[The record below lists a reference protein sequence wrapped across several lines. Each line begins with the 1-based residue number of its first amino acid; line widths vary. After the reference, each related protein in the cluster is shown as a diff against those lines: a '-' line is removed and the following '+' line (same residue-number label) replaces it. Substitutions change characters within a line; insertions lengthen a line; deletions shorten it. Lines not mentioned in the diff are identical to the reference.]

1 MIRMVQAA
9 KGGMPDPTQGVART
23 TVRLRTAIAGL
34 VLGTLVACAPVYR
47 NHGYV
52 PAPDELALIEVGV
65 DTRETVTEKVGRPST
80 SGVLND
86 VGWFYVQSR
95 YKNLGYRE
103 PQEVDRQV
111 LAITF
116 TENGVVENIS
126 TFGLEDGQVVQIS
139 RRVTESNIKGIGFIR
154 QLLGSLGKIRAE
166 DTGI

>member
-1 MIRMVQAA
+1 MTNMEAA
-9 KGGMPDPTQGVART
+9 SQGFKPAQTDAVGRKRGRFRT
-23 TVRLRTAIAGL
+23 GFAGL
-34 VLGTLVACAPVYR
+34 AMLALVACAPVYR

-65 DTRETVTEKVGRPST
+65 DTRETVAEKVGRPST
-80 SGVLND
+80 SGLLND

-116 TENGVVENIS
+116 AESGVVENVS
-126 TFGLEDGQVVQIS
+126 TFGLEDGQVVEIS
-139 RRVTESNIKGIGFIR
+139 RRVTESNIKGIGFVR